1 MKRTRIVAALAATTL
16 TTAVLSIT
24 SAADATTSKY
34 GFLASAGA
42 TQVSAIGLT
51 VQSTA
56 TANSSIVG
64 STSKTSS
71 NSIAYAKAGTLLVA
85 GAATTDVTS
94 TVNSA
99 GGVLVVSHARTAN
112 VSLLGGLI
120 KLKAI
125 DTTATVNADGT
136 NAPTASMTTQLLGLT
151 INGKT
156 YPTNFNPNTG
166 ITIPGVVTIG
176 LNAQAVSTG
185 PDSAAIIG
193 AGLKITLLTNRSGT
207 QSGASVLL
215 NPIVD
220 LLQPFNADMP
230 GSPLGGVGFGTY
242 VDAKVGDQVE
252 VKSSPT
258 AMYMMGTGGTD
269 GTDKYAAVARA
280 YLAGVLNVGAI
291 QTTANGIRSDALS
304 RSTMTSSVAGL
315 SLFSGLIGAKGIEA
329 TSTASVSPSGS
340 SVSGSSTLV
349 GLTIAG
355 KTIPISVAPNTT
367 IHVANLGTV
376 TINEQKTDIEPG
388 FVHQIS
394 TSALHIVLD
403 TAKAG
408 LPIGA
413 EIYVAA
419 TQATVW
425 H

>member
-1 MKRTRIVAALAATTL
+1 MKRSRIVAAIAATTL
-16 TTAVLSIT
+16 TSAVLSIT
-24 SAADATTSKY
+24 STADATTSKY

-51 VQSTA
+51 VQSNA
-56 TANSSIVG
+56 TANSSVVG
-64 STSKTSS
+64 STSKTTS

-85 GAATTDVTS
+85 GAATTDATA

-99 GGVLVVSHARTAN
+99 GGVNVVSHARTAD

-125 DTTATVNADGT
+125 DTTATVVADGT

-151 INGKT
+151 IGGKA

-185 PDSAAIIG
+185 DDSAAIIG
-193 AGLKITLLTNRSGT
+193 AGLKITLLTNRNGT
-207 QSGASVLL
+207 QSGATVLL

-220 LLQPFNADMP
+220 LVQPFNVDMP
-230 GSPLGGVGFGTY
+230 GNPLGGVGFGTY

-258 AMYMMGTGGTD
+258 ALITMPPGGTD
-269 GTDKYAAVARA
+269 GVEKNVSVARA
-280 YLAGVLNVGAI
+280 YLAGVLNVGAV
-291 QTTANGIRSDALS
+291 QSSATGIRSAALS
-304 RSTMTSSVAGL
+304 QSTVSSTVAGVN
-315 SLFSGLIGAKGIEA
+315 LFNGLIAAKAVGT
-329 TSTASVSPSGS
+329 TSTATVSSSGS
-340 SVSGSSTLV
+340 SVKGAMTLV

-355 KTIPISVAPNTT
+355 KTIPINVAPNTT
-367 IHVANLGTV
+367 IHIANLGTI
-376 TINEQKTDIEPG
+376 TINEQDTDVEPG
-388 FVHQIS
+388 YIHQIS
-394 TSALHIVLD
+394 TIGLHIVLD

-413 EIYVAA
+413 EVYVAA
-419 TQATVW
+419 SQGTVW